1 MRLKK
6 LFGMAIAAFLLLL
19 PACQN
24 LPSGH
29 DLPAGFAAYPD
40 KDTLK
45 GVSPEGIV
53 YRIRHAE
60 NKPYADLPF
69 WKEALKKRM
78 LDAGYGFLSESGIK
92 INRHP
97 AYLLELTAPV
107 GNKDYIYLMAIYL
120 EDKDRIAI
128 IESAGDVVQFN
139 KRRASILEAIK
150 GMKGDL

>member
-1 MRLKK
+1 MGLKK
-6 LFGMAIAAFLLLL
+6 SIGMAIAVFLLLL
-19 PACQN
+19 PACT
-24 LPSGH
+24 PSPGYN
-29 DLPAGFAAYPD
+29 LPAGFAAYPD
-40 KDTLK
+40 KDNVK

-60 NKPYADLPF
+60 NKPSADLPF

-78 LDAGYGFLSESGIK
+78 VDAGYGFLSESDTE

-107 GNKDYIYLMAIYL
+107 GNRDYIYMMAIYL

-128 IESAGDVVQFN
+128 IESAGEVVEFN

-150 GMKGDL
+150 GRKGDL